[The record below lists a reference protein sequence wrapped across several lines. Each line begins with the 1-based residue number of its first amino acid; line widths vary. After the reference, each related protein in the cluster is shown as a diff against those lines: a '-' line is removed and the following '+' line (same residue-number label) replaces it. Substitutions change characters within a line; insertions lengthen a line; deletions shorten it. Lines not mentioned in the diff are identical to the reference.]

1 MALAVSAISLLGWL
15 ALNVTNFHN
24 DAQRLAWRRT
34 AQMALSWFAII
45 SLLAWLVTQLEQGG
59 PSYPMRHLT

>member
-24 DAQRLAWRRT
+24 DAQRLGWRRT
-34 AQMALSWFAII
+34 AQMALAWCAII
-45 SLLAWLVTQLEQGG
+45 AGLAWLVTLLE
-59 PSYPMRHLT
+59 P